1 MADYKDVKYNVDYG
15 DATGGAGG
23 FIKIA
28 TNHQATTDGDDGTAT
43 FDFTSGIT
51 SAHDVYLFEM
61 TGMIPHGTNQLQFQ
75 VDTGTNTNYNI
86 TNTGMRNSY
95 YHANSDS
102 EVGHGGHG
110 GPNDNSTAFI
120 TIGIPQKGS
129 GSAGDFQTR
138 GAVGGYL
145 YLFNPS
151 STVFEKHWIAKISGT
166 GNAGGAHYVE
176 SYDGAGY
183 FQTTTAIT
191 RVRFKYSGGEDIDG
205 GRITMFG
212 LTK

>member
-1 MADYKDVKYNVDYG
+1 MANYKDVKYNVDYG
-15 DATGGAGG
+15 EATGGAGG
-23 FIKIA
+23 LIKIA
-28 TNHQATTDGDDGTAT
+28 TAHQAQNDDDNGADVM
-43 FDFTSGIT
+43 DFTSGIT

-61 TGMIPHGTNQLQFQ
+61 SGMIPHGTVQLSFQ

-86 TNTGMRNSY
+86 TNTGMRNSF
-95 YHANSDS
+95 YHANDNTA
-102 EVGHGGHG
+102 VGHGGHG
-110 GPNDNSTAFI
+110 GPNDDDTGFI
-120 TIGIPQKGS
+120 KIGIPQKGS

-138 GAVGGYL
+138 GAIGGYL

-151 STVFEKHWIAKISGT
+151 STVFEKHWIAKMSGT

-176 SYDGAGY
+176 SYEHAGY

-191 RVRFKYSGGEDIDG
+191 RVRFKYSSGKLDA